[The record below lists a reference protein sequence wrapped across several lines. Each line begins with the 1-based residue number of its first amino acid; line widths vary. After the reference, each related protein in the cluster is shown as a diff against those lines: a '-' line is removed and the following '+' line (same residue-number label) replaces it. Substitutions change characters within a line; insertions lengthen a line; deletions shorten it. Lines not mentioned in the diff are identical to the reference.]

1 MSRTTKNKLSQEE
14 LEHYRKHNV
23 GQSLME
29 VARHFQKH
37 AMAAFNQ
44 EGHTGLQVSH
54 QAILTHLSLSGS
66 RLTELAKRASMTK
79 QAMGQLVDEVEK
91 LGYVERVPDPTDKR
105 AKLVKFTDKGCGLMR
120 AGTKVGASI
129 QQEYADIIGEK
140 KMERLRE
147 LLDELYEKIRK
158 TESERGDSSDA

>member
-1 MSRTTKNKLSQEE
+1 
-14 LEHYRKHNV
+14 
-23 GQSLME
+23 ME

-105 AKLVKFTDKGCGLMR
+105 AKLVKFTEKGCDLMR
-120 AGTKVGASI
+120 AGTRVGESI
-129 QQEYADIIGEK
+129 QQEYANIIGEK

-158 TESERGDSSDA
+158 MEKSG